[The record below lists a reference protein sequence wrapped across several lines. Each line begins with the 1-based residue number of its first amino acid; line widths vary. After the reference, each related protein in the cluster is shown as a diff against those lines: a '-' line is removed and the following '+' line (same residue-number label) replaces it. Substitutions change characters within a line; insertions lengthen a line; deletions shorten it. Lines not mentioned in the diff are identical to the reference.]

1 MIDALIR
8 WSLRHRVIVVALATA
23 FLAWGGWTVTRMP
36 LDVLP
41 DLTAPTVT
49 ILAEAPGMD
58 PLEIESLVTFPIESA
73 LNGAAGVRRVRSATA
88 VGVAVVWVEFDWGQ
102 EINRARQTV
111 TEKLSLVSGS
121 LPPDVEPPFLAPVS
135 SIMGEVLFIDLE
147 SDRHSPLEVRTIAET
162 VVRRRLLAVPGV
174 SQVIATGGEQ
184 KQYEVVLDPARLAA
198 HQVTLEDVER
208 ALAAANR
215 NATAGFHV
223 AQGQEYLVRGVGR
236 LAGIDAIAVVPV
248 KTTGAAPVLVR
259 DVGAVREG
267 AAIKR
272 GEGSHN
278 ARPAVIIGIQK
289 QPAVNTL
296 ELTGRIDATL
306 EDIQRALPQGM
317 RIHRDL
323 FRQAD
328 FIEQSL
334 RNLFTALI
342 EGAALVILVVILFL
356 MNIRAAIITLLALPL
371 SLVAAVIAM
380 DRFGLTINSMSL
392 GGLAIAIG
400 ELVDDAIIDVEN
412 VVRRLRENAARP
424 EGERAPIL
432 DVVYQASTEI
442 RHSVVFA
449 TVIVVLVFLPLFMLS
464 SVEGRLLRPLGFG
477 YVVALVASLIV
488 ALTVTPVL
496 SSWLLPHSR
505 LIASG
510 GEPRLTQRLKAVY
523 ERWLAQAF
531 AWWRLVLGTAA
542 ALLVAA
548 VVAILAAGRSF
559 LPEFNEGALTVSAV
573 TIPGTSLADANAL
586 GNALERLL
594 LGVPEVTSTARR
606 TGRAELDEHVQGV
619 ESAEIDV
626 RLAMKDRPRDAVLE
640 ELRQRVSLL
649 PGANVTIGQ
658 PISHRIDHMLSGT
671 RANIAVKIF
680 GDDLLTLRQL
690 AASVQSEMAQVDGVV
705 DLSAEA
711 QTDIP
716 TITVKP
722 DPGAAARHGL
732 ETGAV
737 AAALQTARVGR
748 VVGQILEG
756 RIAFPLVVRYA
767 TDATDATDATGAT
780 DATPAGDLASIG
792 RTRIQ
797 TPDRRQIPLASV
809 ATIREDRG
817 PNFVMR
823 ENVQRRIVV
832 QSNVSGRDL
841 RGVVNDIQA
850 RVARNVRLPRGYH
863 VEYGGQFESEAQ
875 ASRQLLLLSI
885 GVIVAIFFILSAA
898 FGSPRDGLLIMLN
911 LPLALIGGVIGVYLA
926 GGVLSVASI
935 VGFITLFGIATR
947 NGIMLVSHIRH
958 LQEHEGVTD
967 FQTAVVRGAT
977 ERLVPILMTA
987 LAAGLALVPIA
998 LSAGQPGSEIQ
1009 APMAMVIMFGL
1020 ASSTALNM
1028 IVVPV
1033 VYARFGRPVSAETA
1047 SILPSRIL
1055 TTRSAS
1061 TSASSR

>member
-8 WSLRHRVIVVALATA
+8 WSLGHRSVVVALAAA
-23 FLAWGGWTVTRMP
+23 FLIWGGWTASRIP

-102 EINRARQTV
+102 DIARARQTV
-111 TEKLSLVSGS
+111 TEKLTLVTSA
-121 LPPDVEPPFLAPVS
+121 LPPNVEPPFLAPVS
-135 SIMGEVLFIDLE
+135 SIMGEVLFVDLE
-147 SDRHSPLEVRTIAET
+147 SDRHSPLELRTVAET

-198 HQVTLEDVER
+198 HQVTLEEVET
-208 ALAAANR
+208 ALTTANR
-215 NATAGFHV
+215 NATAGFQV
-223 AQGQEYLVRGVGR
+223 AEGQEYLVRGIGR
-236 LAGIDAIAVVPV
+236 LGDTEAIAAVAV
-248 KTTGAAPVLVR
+248 KAANAAPVLIR
-259 DVGAVREG
+259 DVGTVREG

-289 QPAVNTL
+289 QPGVNTL
-296 ELTGRIDATL
+296 ELTERIESTL
-306 EDIQRALPQGM
+306 DDIQRALPPGM
-317 RIHRDL
+317 QIHKDL

-334 RNLFTALI
+334 HNLFTAFA
-342 EGAALVILVVILFL
+342 EGAGLVILVVMLFL
-356 MNIRAAIITLLALPL
+356 MNVRAAAITLLALPL

-380 DRFGLTINSMSL
+380 DRFGLSLNTMSL

-412 VVRRLRENAARP
+412 VVRRLRDNAARP
-424 EGERAPIL
+424 ETERLPIRE
-432 DVVYQASTEI
+432 VVYRASTEI

-449 TVIVVLVFLPLFMLS
+449 TVIVALVFLPLFILG
-464 SVEGRLLRPLGFG
+464 SVEGRLLRPLGFA
-477 YVVALVASLIV
+477 YVVALVASLVV

-496 SSWLLPHSR
+496 CSWLLPHSR

-510 GEPRLTQRLKAVY
+510 AEPRLTRRLKAGY
-523 ERWLAQAF
+523 ERWLRHAF
-531 AWWRLVLGTAA
+531 RYWRTVLATAA
-542 ALLVAA
+542 VMLVAA
-548 VVAILAAGRSF
+548 LFGIVTAGRSF
-559 LPEFNEGALTVSAV
+559 LPEFNEGALTVSSV
-573 TIPGTSLADANAL
+573 TIPGTSLADSNAL
-586 GNALERLL
+586 GNGLERLL
-594 LGVPEVTSTARR
+594 LSVPEVTSTARR

-626 RLAMKDRPRDAVLE
+626 RLAMKDRPREAVLE
-640 ELRQRVSLL
+640 ELREKASLL
-649 PGANVTIGQ
+649 PGTNVTIGQ

-680 GDDLLTLRQL
+680 GDDLQVLRQL
-690 AASVQSEMAQVDGVV
+690 ATRVQAQMAEVPGVV

-711 QTDIP
+711 QADIP
-716 TITVKP
+716 TLKVRV
-722 DPGAAARHGL
+722 DPAAAARQGL

-737 AAALQTARVGR
+737 AEALQTARVGQT
-748 VVGQILEG
+748 VGQVLEG
-756 RIAFPLVVRYA
+756 QIAFPLVVRYA
-767 TDATDATDATGAT
+767 LDESTDLQAVGTTQ
-780 DATPAGDLASIG
+780 
-792 RTRIQ
+792 IQ
-797 TPDRRQIPLASV
+797 APDRRQIPLSAV
-809 ATIREDRG
+809 ATIQQDRG

-832 QSNVSGRDL
+832 QSNVTGRDL
-841 RGVVNDIQA
+841 RSVVNDIQA
-850 RVARNVRLPRGYH
+850 RVGQNVTLPQGYH
-863 VEYGGQFESEAQ
+863 VEYGGQFESETQ
-875 ASRQLLLLSI
+875 ASRQLLWLSA
-885 GVIVAIFFILSAA
+885 GVIVAIFFILSTA
-898 FGSPRDGLLIMLN
+898 FGSSRDGLLIMLN
-911 LPLALIGGVIGVYLA
+911 LPLALIGGVLGVYLA
-926 GGVLSVASI
+926 GGTLSVASI

-958 LQEHEGVTD
+958 LQEHEGVTE
-967 FQTAVVRGAT
+967 FRTAVIRGAT
-977 ERLVPILMTA
+977 ERVVPILMTA

-998 LSAGQPGSEIQ
+998 LSAGEPGSEIQ

-1020 ASSTALNM
+1020 LSSTALNM
-1028 IVVPV
+1028 VVVPILYV
-1033 VYARFGRPVSAETA
+1033 RFGRPIALAKRA
-1047 SILPSRIL
+1047 S
-1055 TTRSAS
+1055 
-1061 TSASSR
+1061 

>member
-8 WSLRHRVIVVALATA
+8 WSLKHRAIVVALAVA
-23 FLAWGGWTVTRMP
+23 FLVWGAWTAARIP

-58 PLEIESLVTFPIESA
+58 PLEIEALVTFPIESA

-88 VGVAVVWVEFDWGQ
+88 VGVSVVWVEFDWGQ
-102 EINRARQTV
+102 DIARARQTV
-111 TEKLSLVSGS
+111 TEKLTLVSGS
-121 LPPDVEPPFLAPVS
+121 LPPSVEPPFLAPVS
-135 SIMGEVLFIDLE
+135 SIMGEVLFVDLE
-147 SDRHSPLEVRTIAET
+147 SDRHTPLELRTTAET

-184 KQYEVVLDPARLAA
+184 KQYEVVLDPSRLAA
-198 HQVTLEDVER
+198 YEVTLADVEQ
-208 ALAAANR
+208 ALTAANR
-215 NATAGFHV
+215 NATAGFKV
-223 AQGQEYLVRGVGR
+223 AEGQEYLVRGVGR
-236 LAGIDAIAVVPV
+236 LADTDAIAAVSVKANTSVPV
-248 KTTGAAPVLVR
+248 LIR
-259 DVGAVREG
+259 DVATVREG

-272 GEGSHN
+272 GDGSHD

-289 QPAVNTL
+289 QPAINTL
-296 ELTGRIDATL
+296 ELTKQIDATL
-306 EDIQRALPQGM
+306 DDIQRSLPQGM
-317 RIHRDL
+317 QIHRNL

-328 FIEQSL
+328 FIQQSL
-334 RNLFTALI
+334 QNLFTRLL
-342 EGAALVILVVILFL
+342 EGAGLVILVVVLFL
-356 MNIRAAIITLLALPL
+356 MNIRAAAITLLALPL
-371 SLVAAVIAM
+371 SMLAAVIAM
-380 DRFGLTINSMSL
+380 DRFGLTLNTMSL

-412 VVRRLRENAARP
+412 VVRRLRENATLP
-424 EGERAPIL
+424 EGERVGIIE
-432 DVVYQASTEI
+432 VVYRASSEI

-449 TVIVVLVFLPLFMLS
+449 TVIVAIVFLPLFLLG
-464 SVEGRLLRPLGFG
+464 SVEGRLLRPLGFA
-477 YVVALVASLIV
+477 YVVALMASLVV
-488 ALTVTPVL
+488 ALTITPVL
-496 SSWLLPHSR
+496 CSYLLPKSR

-510 GEPRLTQRLKAVY
+510 TEPRFTRRLKESY
-523 ERWLAQAF
+523 ERWLGHAF
-531 AWWRLVLGTAA
+531 RYWRVVVATAV

-548 VVAILAAGRSF
+548 LVGILAAGRSF

-573 TIPGTSLADANAL
+573 TIPGTSLQDSNAL

-594 LGVPEVTSTARR
+594 LSVPEVTSTSRR

-626 RLAMKDRPRDAVLE
+626 RLSMKDRPRDAVLE
-640 ELRQRVSLL
+640 EIREKVSLL
-649 PGANVTIGQ
+649 PGTNVTIGQ

-680 GDDLLTLRQL
+680 GDDLPTLRQL
-690 AASVQSEMAQVDGVV
+690 ASQVQAEMAQVAGVV
-705 DLSAEA
+705 DLSTEA

-716 TITVKP
+716 TLRVRV
-722 DPGAAARHGL
+722 DAAAAARQGL

-737 AAALQTARVGR
+737 AESLQTARVGHT
-748 VVGQILEG
+748 VGQILEG
-756 RIAFPLVVRYA
+756 QIAFPLVVRYA
-767 TDATDATDATGAT
+767 IDDSA
-780 DATPAGDLASIG
+780 DLESVG
-792 RTRIQ
+792 NTLIQ
-797 TPDRRQIPLASV
+797 TPDRRQIPLSSV
-809 ATIREDRG
+809 ATLQRDRG

-841 RGVVNDIQA
+841 RSVVNDIQA
-850 RVARNVRLPRGYH
+850 RVGQNVRLPQGYH

-875 ASRQLLLLSI
+875 ASRQLLWLSLGI
-885 GVIVAIFFILSAA
+885 VVAIFFILSSA
-898 FGSPRDGLLIMLN
+898 FGSSRDGLLIMVN
-911 LPLALIGGVIGVYLA
+911 LPLALIGGVAGIYLA

-935 VGFITLFGIATR
+935 VGFITLFGISTR

-967 FQTAVVRGAT
+967 FRAAVIRGAT
-977 ERLVPILMTA
+977 ERVVPILMTA

-998 LSAGQPGSEIQ
+998 LSAGEPGSEIQ

-1020 ASSTALNM
+1020 LSSTALNM
-1028 IVVPV
+1028 VVVPIL
-1033 VYARFGRPVSAETA
+1033 YERFGRPALA
-1047 SILPSRIL
+1047 DGGP
-1055 TTRSAS
+1055 
-1061 TSASSR
+1061 TSVQGAFR